1 MKGGGGADTLEGGD
15 GSDTIAYGDLNIG
28 VYVSLYSGAAFNGT
42 ASGDQFD
49 SIENLTGSYHG
60 DMLEGDEYVN
70 TIKGLSGDD
79 VLQGYGDADTI
90 DGGDGIDTVIYGGSV
105 LGVSVS
111 LFNGVAHGG
120 DAEGERERFSA
131 SCSFCR
137 GSRMSDPISRLE
149 VCQREIDRCFG
160 DGHAAAHPELVA
172 AACRARPVTGPQP
185 VLPSPSR
192 AWLRRSWSRK
202 RRSSTSCWRE
212 SCCTHVRD

>member
-1 MKGGGGADTLEGGD
+1 MTCAIGDSNANVLDGGKGDDYLKGGGGADTLEGGE
-15 GSDTIAYGDLNIG
+15 GIDTIAYGDLNIG

-120 DAEGERERFSA
+120 DAEGDTLISIENSA
-131 SCSFCR
+131 
-137 GSRMSDPISRLE
+137 RLQLRRHFGGQ
-149 VCQREIDRCFG
+149 QRRQ
-160 DGHAAAHPELVA
+160 
-172 AACRARPVTGPQP
+172 RARGLGRQG
-185 VLPSPSR
+185 SAQGCR
-192 AWLRRSWSRK
+192 RRRHAGGWRGRRSDD
-202 RRSSTSCWRE
+202 RRCWR
-212 SCCTHVRD
+212 